1 MTNSSNNTFI
11 NLKNE
16 TRASFIAYYSLA
28 LIIVGTLLNIFTF
41 IILCQPAFKN
51 TAAKPTIHYMR
62 SIAIF
67 DIIMLYG
74 WNLDHYLL
82 EVHRNTL
89 QLYSI
94 PFCKICSFLDY
105 FTPQMSAWLRV
116 FICLDRYLSLSRL
129 ERTWFSHSKNVL
141 IIIASNSIVFTIIN
155 AHVLLFACFY
165 NTDGSINANAQ
176 WYEVYPLWDYVN
188 LGLYNCIPFILM
200 VIFDSG
206 VIYHFIHVDQVT
218 TIQHRRIQHRSIT
231 ITLVITTLLFL
242 TMTTPATVY
251 YGFFT
256 STTSYVILYLFDS
269 LLYTYHILSFPLY
282 FITLAKFRRIVV
294 RFVTTEKL
302 CRTRVENLPIL

>member
-1 MTNSSNNTFI
+1 
-11 NLKNE
+11 
-16 TRASFIAYYSLA
+16 
-28 LIIVGTLLNIFTF
+28 
-41 IILCQPAFKN
+41 
-51 TAAKPTIHYMR
+51 
-62 SIAIF
+62 
-67 DIIMLYG
+67 
-74 WNLDHYLL
+74 
-82 EVHRNTL
+82 
-89 QLYSI
+89 
-94 PFCKICSFLDY
+94 
-105 FTPQMSAWLRV
+105 
-116 FICLDRYLSLSRL
+116 
-129 ERTWFSHSKNVL
+129 
-141 IIIASNSIVFTIIN
+141 
-155 AHVLLFACFY
+155 
-165 NTDGSINANAQ
+165 
-176 WYEVYPLWDYVN
+176 
-188 LGLYNCIPFILM
+188 M